1 MSEKIYTVIYFHQ
14 ENDYNYS
21 PVVIASCSSKIEA
34 QILMLKKYQE
44 KVNELCEKSSKDNFE
59 FFFAEDNATISDDYD
74 NSYEFEIYDNFL
86 TSNQNPALRKEYHD
100 IRNELLKLIN

>member
-1 MSEKIYTVIYFHQ
+1 MKEGMLNMSEKIYTVIYFHQ

-21 PVVIASCSSKIEA
+21 PVVIASCFSKIEA

-44 KVNELCEKSSKDNFE
+44 KVNELCEKASKDNFE
-59 FFFAEDNATISDDYD
+59 FFFAEDNATISDEYD

-86 TSNQNPALRKEYHD
+86 TSR
-100 IRNELLKLIN
+100 

>member
-1 MSEKIYTVIYFHQ
+1 MITITV
-14 ENDYNYS
+14 S

-86 TSNQNPALRKEYHD
+86 TSHQNPALKKEYRD